1 MCVEKSA
8 KSAVAGRLQ
17 SWKPPYSADFGVSL
31 SLHMRDSIHNY
42 TLSGYF
48 FGMAVLLVLVSAAV
62 VDGQDRLTIDASVD
76 LRIPAESAVVSNNG
90 TVPKTQWDSSR
101 GPGARKAGS
110 SKGRVLVE
118 RYNSRLVAAVN
129 RECARYRIDPRLVF
143 SLIWQES
150 GGKLHVV
157 SSAGARGPLQLMPG
171 TAVRYGARNPFDPDE
186 AVNAG
191 VAYLVSLLDQ
201 FGGNV
206 SQALAAYNAGSVP
219 VDAFLNGKTVVLR
232 GGKVVNR
239 RGVRRASG
247 IPPYKETEDY
257 VENIANYYRRLC
269 RDGVVRVGDK

>member
-1 MCVEKSA
+1 MHS
-8 KSAVAGRLQ
+8 
-17 SWKPPYSADFGVSL
+17 
-31 SLHMRDSIHNY
+31 SIHRY
-42 TLSGYF
+42 CSSGYY
-48 FGMAVLLVLVSAAV
+48 FGIAALFGLLSAGIV
-62 VDGQDRLTIDASVD
+62 CGQGRVTIDASVD
-76 LRIPAESAVVSNNG
+76 LRVPSESEVVSNNG

-101 GPGARKAGS
+101 VRVGRKGS
-110 SKGRVLVE
+110 GSKGRVLVE
-118 RYNSRLVAAVN
+118 GYNGRLVAAVY

-143 SLIWQES
+143 SLIWEES

-157 SSAGARGPLQLMPG
+157 SPKGAAGPMQLMPG

-186 AVNAG
+186 AVKAG

-239 RGVRRASG
+239 RGLRRASG
-247 IPPYKETEDY
+247 IPPYKETENY
-257 VENIANYYRRLC
+257 VENIASYYRRLC
-269 RDGVVRVGDK
+269 RETVVRERALQQ

>member
-1 MCVEKSA
+1 
-8 KSAVAGRLQ
+8 
-17 SWKPPYSADFGVSL
+17 
-31 SLHMRDSIHNY
+31 MRSSIHTNW
-42 TLSGYF
+42 LRSYF
-48 FGMAVLLVLVSAAV
+48 FGIAVLFGLLSVGIVS
-62 VDGQDRLTIDASVD
+62 GQGRVAMDASVD
-76 LRIPAESAVVSNNG
+76 LKVLSESEVVSNNG

-101 GPGARKAGS
+101 VRVGRKGRG

-118 RYNSRLVAAVN
+118 GYNSRLVAAVY

-157 SSAGARGPLQLMPG
+157 SPKGARGPLQLMPLTG
-171 TAVRYGARNPFDPDE
+171 VQFGARNPFDPDE
-186 AVNAG
+186 AVKAG

-219 VDAFLNGKTVVLR
+219 VDAFLNGRTIVLR

-239 RGVRRASG
+239 RGLRRASG
-247 IPPYKETEDY
+247 IPPYKETENY

-269 RDGVVRVGDK
+269 RETVVREGILQQ